1 MKHWASLLLFVS
13 AGAHA
18 ADACK
23 PVRVGYSDRERLPYY
38 VGNGPAVP
46 ARPGALV
53 ELFRDAVGK
62 GGCPVVFVRLPAAR
76 VRMALA
82 SGKIDIAPTY
92 TPGDRHADYVV
103 ATVAGGE
110 VDTRRALRSMAIVF
124 VRSEDK
130 LAPGTDPE
138 RYFKTHM
145 LAANQGTM
153 LASQLKTA
161 GLQVDDGSV
170 SSESNFDK
178 LRLKRVDGFTVAV
191 MTPSALDPYLNE
203 HHGKQLTRLDK
214 PLSASYV
221 WLGANRNYYQRNRQQ
236 VETIWNWLGAHGAQE
251 LDALTRKYAT
261 AP

>member
-1 MKHWASLLLFVS
+1 MKFWASLLLLLS

-18 ADACK
+18 AEACQ

-46 ARPGALV
+46 TRPGALV
-53 ELFRDAVGK
+53 ELFRDAVRS
-62 GGCPVVFVRLPAAR
+62 GGCPVVFVRLPVAR

-82 SGKIDIAPTY
+82 SGQIDIAPTY
-92 TPGDRHADYVV
+92 TPGDSRADYVV
-103 ATVAGGE
+103 ATTAAGA

-124 VRSEDK
+124 VRSDDK
-130 LAPGTDPE
+130 LAPGTDPQ
-138 RYFKTHM
+138 RYFKTHV

-178 LRLKRVDGFTVAV
+178 LRLKRVDGFTVAL

-214 PLSASYV
+214 PLSVSYV
-221 WLGANRNYYQRNRQQ
+221 WLGANRDYYQRNREQ
-236 VETIWNWLGAHGAQE
+236 VEAIWNWLGAHGAPQ
-251 LDALTRKYAT
+251 LDTLTRKYAA